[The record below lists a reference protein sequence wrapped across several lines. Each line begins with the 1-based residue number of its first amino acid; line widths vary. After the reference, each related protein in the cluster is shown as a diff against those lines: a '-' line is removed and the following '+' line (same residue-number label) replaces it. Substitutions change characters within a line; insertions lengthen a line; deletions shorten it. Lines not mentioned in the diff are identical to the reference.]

1 MFNLV
6 VLKGRLT
13 SDPEL
18 KTTPNGISV
27 TSFSIANDKG
37 FGEDKKTSFV
47 PIVAWRGTAEFITK
61 YFTKGSLIEI
71 IGSIQTRK
79 YQDSNGNNRTVF
91 EVVANEVDFGTPKSA
106 SNGFSAVDSNS
117 PEEEAKGFSNV
128 NTGDFTAID
137 DDSDL
142 PF

>member
-61 YFTKGSLIEI
+61 YFTKGSLVEI

-91 EVVANEVDFGTPKSA
+91 EVVANEVDFGAPKSA
-106 SNGFSAVDSNS
+106 STNVSIDANEKDPLLDVQDKLAQFSEMSED
-117 PEEEAKGFSNV
+117 
-128 NTGDFTAID
+128 T
-137 DDSDL
+137 DL